1 MSLWEFGACMD
12 GVARF
17 HGGKKEAAHG
27 DIDDDRLRELGIEGF
42 EV

>member
-1 MSLWEFGACMD
+1 MTLWEFGACMD

-17 HGGKKEAAHG
+17 HGAKKDGPKG
-27 DIDDDRLRELGIEGF
+27 DIDENRLRELGIEGF

>member
-1 MSLWEFGACMD
+1 MSLWEFAACMD
-12 GVARF
+12 GIARF
-17 HGGKKEAAHG
+17 HGGKKDVATG